1 MQPSIIRWPGGEHA
15 FRLGIAELR
24 ALQQTTDCGP
34 EHLANR
40 ISLGQWHVDDLRE
53 VLRNG
58 LIGGGMAHVEAV
70 QLVDRVFEPPFARF
84 KGPAI
89 EVLGFGC
96 LYGPEDDPVGETMP
110 VTPTPAHEQT
120 ENGSSA
126 PITPLA
132 P

>member
-1 MQPSIIRWPGGEHA
+1 MSASVVIRWPGGEHA

-40 ISLGQWHVDDLRE
+40 ISLGQWRVDDLRE

-58 LIGGGMAHVEAV
+58 LIGGGMAHVDAV
-70 QLVDRVFEPPFARF
+70 RLIDRALAPPFIRF
-84 KGPAI
+84 KAPALA
-89 EVLGFGC
+89 VLGDC

-126 PITPLA
+126 PITPSA